1 MERLSSYIQN
11 LFFMQISK
19 EKYSS
24 YKAVD
29 FAKDIHFIGWRLSP
43 DESNNKFWTDFQNEY
58 PACKP
63 EIIQAIRIL
72 QSTKLN
78 QCSLSLEEKKEEL
91 TKLKVRIRNNKRKVI
106 LLRTSY
112 VAAAACLIGALFVL
126 QNLFIKDNQIND
138 TIARGSKVIQLITDE
153 KVSILPRNAR
163 ITYRT
168 DGSILISENNT
179 KSQSITSGRKRNR
192 LIVPRGQRSYL
203 SMPDGSKIWVNS
215 GTEVEFPAL
224 MSDTFL

>member
-1 MERLSSYIQN
+1 
-11 LFFMQISK
+11 MQMSK

-91 TKLKVRIRNNKRKVI
+91 TKLKVRISNNKRKVI
-106 LLRTSY
+106 HRETQNTS
-112 VAAAACLIGALFVL
+112 
-126 QNLFIKDNQIND
+126 
-138 TIARGSKVIQLITDE
+138 
-153 KVSILPRNAR
+153 
-163 ITYRT
+163 
-168 DGSILISENNT
+168 
-179 KSQSITSGRKRNR
+179 
-192 LIVPRGQRSYL
+192 
-203 SMPDGSKIWVNS
+203 
-215 GTEVEFPAL
+215 
-224 MSDTFL
+224 